1 MSANIIDLDTTSI
14 KFDKNLEDLILY
26 FNTRKDNI
34 LTYLKKHF
42 KEDIH
47 FITKKEISLQRGKYN
62 KRNIFMTNEVFEL
75 IKSSYNIKH
84 RYVPLLRNVEQ
95 VKTIMSLENQ
105 TIGFIDNI
113 FNEVFKLERQF
124 KISKYIVDLLFLDY
138 NLIIECDEFGHNHYS
153 SEKEKNREEY
163 LLKEYSIIRY
173 NPNDKNFDV
182 SYVIKAINKVVIKNE
197 NIKKLIITF
206 PE

>member
-34 LTYLKKHF
+34 LTYLKKNF

-84 RYVPLLRNVEQ
+84 RYIPLLRNVEQ

-153 SEKEKNREEY
+153 SEKEKNREEN

-182 SYVIKAINKVVIKNE
+182 YYVIKAINKVVIKNE

>member
-62 KRNIFMTNEVFEL
+62 KCNIFMTNEVFEL

-84 RYVPLLRNVEQ
+84 RYIPLLRNVEQ